1 MNTGAILPH
10 MARLSRDFYVWEFC
24 RSDTARKHGIDINV
38 YRDSEEHWN
47 LQALCI
53 KVLQPV
59 RDRRGGALVCTSGY
73 RPPKVNELVGGT
85 PSSAHVTGEAWDGY
99 DGQGMDPFDLAGEFL
114 AAEVPFDQLILE
126 WDTNV
131 VHMAYSRRHNRG
143 EVLTR
148 YHDGQSLAYVNGL
161 HRREDL

>member
-1 MNTGAILPH
+1 MNAAILPH
-10 MARLSRDFYVWEFC
+10 MSRLSRDFYVYEFT
-24 RSDTARKHGIDINV
+24 RSDTARAHGFDIV
-38 YRDSEEHWN
+38 VHRDGYEHHN
-47 LQALCI
+47 LEALCR

-59 RDRRGGALVCTSGY
+59 RNRRGGPLVCTSGF
-73 RPPKVNELVGGT
+73 RPTRLNQLVGGS

-126 WDTNV
+126 WDGNV
-131 VHMAYSRRHNRG
+131 VHVAHSRKHNRG

-148 YHDGQSLAYVNGL
+148 YHDGHSLAYVHGL